1 MYYILSSYDY
11 TALINLSGI
20 EQNKISQAV
29 FNPDINNKSSL
40 SLAKNELAKLGL
52 VKKGA
57 ITLSGRLIAEA
68 ILSPES
74 VISVVSC
81 NAIDMA
87 TAHYCYANG
96 FWVRILPN
104 IDYTIITIETPIV
117 NKDLGMKI
125 KKDFLSDMDFEEG
138 LGIDVSMTVGELI
151 IFEVMQLALVD
162 KVRKKGAPLNKD
174 ESAMS
179 ISEFINRK
187 NILDAS
193 SAALILGD
201 KDGYEISKN
210 FWDTDNIISHI
221 DGLVNKDIFNRVTEV
236 KTGKK
241 KYIMSEMSKRW
252 LTLDSLV
259 DKITIQKLPEGDII
273 NLSIT
278 KAGIMTVRQNK
289 QMLYFKTIA
298 VEQLY

>member
-1 MYYILSSYDY
+1 
-11 TALINLSGI
+11 
-20 EQNKISQAV
+20 
-29 FNPDINNKSSL
+29 
-40 SLAKNELAKLGL
+40 
-52 VKKGA
+52 
-57 ITLSGRLIAEA
+57 
-68 ILSPES
+68 
-74 VISVVSC
+74 
-81 NAIDMA
+81 MA

-210 FWDTDNIISHI
+210 FWDTDNIISDI
-221 DGLVNKDIFNRVTEV
+221 EELVKKDIFNRVTEV

-241 KYIMSEMSKRW
+241 KYIMSDKSKRR